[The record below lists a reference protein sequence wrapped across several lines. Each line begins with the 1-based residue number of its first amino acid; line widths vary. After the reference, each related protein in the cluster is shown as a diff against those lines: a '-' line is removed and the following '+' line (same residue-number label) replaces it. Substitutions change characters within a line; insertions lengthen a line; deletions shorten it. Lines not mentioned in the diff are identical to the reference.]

1 MKHETIEKNVGLL
14 MLLMAYNTWRTVRAS
29 QPAEVAAAAQIA

>member
-1 MKHETIEKNVGLL
+1 

-29 QPAEVAAAAQIA
+29 QPAEAAAAAQIA